1 MDLFLCYLQW
11 HVLLLNYLQFETQ
24 ENHQLEVLLSRQYH
38 YAIDVLTGKT
48 EKNFKIVAVDS

>member
-11 HVLLLNYLQFETQ
+11 PVLLLNDLQFEAQ

-38 YAIDVLTGKT
+38 YAIDVMTG
-48 EKNFKIVAVDS
+48 